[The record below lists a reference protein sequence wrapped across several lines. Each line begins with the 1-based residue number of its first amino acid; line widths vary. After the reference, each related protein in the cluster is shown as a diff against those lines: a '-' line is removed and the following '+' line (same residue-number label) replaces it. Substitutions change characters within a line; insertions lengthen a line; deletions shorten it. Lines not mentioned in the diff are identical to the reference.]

1 VTVARKSLILR
12 SGTLIAHSAHP
23 GGVPMERTEHEA
35 VLPRPASSP
44 ARILYVVA
52 RDRLDLYTALLEAFV
67 ESPRLGIMLDR
78 RDAPGAHRGPGDRR
92 RLRLDEVLRTRGWAR
107 VRIEPDGR
115 AILLDQ

>member
-1 VTVARKSLILR
+1 
-12 SGTLIAHSAHP
+12 
-23 GGVPMERTEHEA
+23 MEGTEHE
-35 VLPRPASSP
+35 VVVPRPAPSP

-78 RDAPGAHRGPGDRR
+78 RDDAPGAHRFAGDRR
-92 RLRLDEVLRTRGWAR
+92 RLRLDEVLRARGWAR

-115 AILLDQ
+115 VILLDQ

>member
-1 VTVARKSLILR
+1 
-12 SGTLIAHSAHP
+12 
-23 GGVPMERTEHEA
+23 MEDTEHEV
-35 VLPRPASSP
+35 VLPRSAPSP

-78 RDAPGAHRGPGDRR
+78 RDDAPGANRLPGDRR
-92 RLRLDEVLRTRGWAR
+92 RLLLDEVLRTRGWAR

-115 AILLDQ
+115 ATLLGQ